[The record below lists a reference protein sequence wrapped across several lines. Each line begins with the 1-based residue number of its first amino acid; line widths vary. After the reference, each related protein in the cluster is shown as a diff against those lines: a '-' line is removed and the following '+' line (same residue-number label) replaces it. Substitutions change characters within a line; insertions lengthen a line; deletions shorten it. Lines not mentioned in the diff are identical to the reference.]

1 VTALATTQLAGRLS
15 DYCAELFEMA
25 IHLSDGEDPGDGNA
39 LRARLGAMFQEM
51 TARAKQNGVAQG
63 DATLAGYALVALLDE
78 IILSSNWE
86 LKGEWMTRPLQ
97 MQYFNS
103 FSAGEEFFTKL
114 DELRADVANPA
125 KVDVLEVYYL
135 TLCMGFKGKH
145 GTVQGIEVLSGLRKE
160 LAQLLATAPR
170 PGRKPSGGAELSPRW
185 RPPDGGG
192 SVTKQVPVR
201 LVAVI
206 CAALV
211 LLVLGSLVGVVT
223 TQADTVAEKLSGATT
238 GEGAAA
244 GEGAKSEE
252 AKSAK
257 GKDE

>member
-1 VTALATTQLAGRLS
+1 MTALATTQLAGRLS

-86 LKGEWMTRPLQ
+86 LKAEWMTRPLQ

-114 DELRADVANPA
+114 EELKADANNPA

-170 PGRKPSGGAELSPRW
+170 SGRKPDGGGELSPRW

-192 SVTKQVPVR
+192 SVTKQIPVR

-223 TQADTVAEKLSGATT
+223 TQADAVNEKLSGSATA
-238 GEGAAA
+238 EGAEA
-244 GEGAKSEE
+244 GAETEE
-252 AKSAK
+252 SKSAK

>member
-1 VTALATTQLAGRLS
+1 MTALATTQLAGRLS

-25 IHLSDGEDPGDGNA
+25 IHLSDGEDPGDGSA
-39 LRARLGAMFQEM
+39 LRARLGGMFQEM
-51 TARAKQNGVAQG
+51 TARAKSNGVAQG

-114 DELRADVANPA
+114 EELKADANNPA

-170 PGRKPSGGAELSPRW
+170 PGRKPDGGGELSPRW

-192 SVTKQVPVR
+192 SVTKQIPVR
-201 LVAVI
+201 LVAVV
-206 CAALV
+206 CAAIV
-211 LLVLGSLVGVVT
+211 LLVLASLVGVVT
-223 TQADTVAEKLSGATT
+223 TQADAVAEKLSEPSAQSGDAKTGAAKT
-238 GEGAAA
+238 GEP
-244 GEGAKSEE
+244 
-252 AKSAK
+252 AK